1 MNENLAAARDCAKFT
16 AQDLRA
22 ALSKAGAVEAL
33 VILPLI
39 AEAERLTQQIE
50 ALILARSE

>member
-22 ALSKAGAVEAL
+22 ALSKATAVEAL
-33 VILPLI
+33 VVMPLI
-39 AEAERLTQQIE
+39 GEAARLVQQIE